1 MVGPLRS
8 IPSTRSRRAILWLA
22 CFLACIRLIAVGIC
36 STCFDEFETPTSRAF
51 YLHDGSDHDA
61 CHHGRAPVGPWVA
74 WACEITQD
82 DAGFVLPD
90 IPRLPVIVSFFVP
103 LTLLVLSYAGRAPI
117 SAKGRSPPFRSVV
130 A

>member
-1 MVGPLRS
+1 MDHLFRS
-8 IPSTRSRRAILWLA
+8 TPTAQPRRVLLWLA
-22 CFLACIRLIAVGIC
+22 CLLICIRVIAVGVC

-90 IPRLPVIVSFFVP
+90 IPRLPGIVSFFVP
-103 LTLLVLSYAGRAPI
+103 LTFLVMSYADRAPV
-117 SAKGRSPPFRSVV
+117 SAKGRSPPLRFV
-130 A
+130 AA

>member
-51 YLHDGSDHDA
+51 YLHDGSDHEA

-103 LTLLVLSYAGRAPI
+103 LTLLVMSYADRAPV
-117 SAKGRSPPFRSVV
+117 SAKGRSPPFRSV
-130 A
+130 AA

>member
-61 CHHGRAPVGPWVA
+61 CHHGRAPVGPLVA

-90 IPRLPVIVSFFVP
+90 IHRLPVIVSVFVT
-103 LTLLVLSYAGRAPI
+103 LTLLVLYYAGRAQL
-117 SAKGRSPPFRSVV
+117 
-130 A
+130 

>member
-1 MVGPLRS
+1 MDAIIRS
-8 IPSTRSRRAILWLA
+8 ISIVRSRRALVALA

-36 STCFDEFETPTSRAF
+36 STCFDEFEAPKTRAF

-103 LTLLVLSYAGRAPI
+103 LTFLVMSYADRVPV
-117 SAKGRSPPFRSVV
+117 SAKGRSPPIRFV
-130 A
+130 AA

>member
-1 MVGPLRS
+1 MDHVFRS
-8 IPSTRSRRAILWLA
+8 TPTAHRRRTLVWLA
-22 CFLACIRLIAVGIC
+22 FALACIRIIAVGIC
-36 STCFDEFETPTSRAF
+36 STCFEEFETPTSRAF

-90 IPRLPVIVSFFVP
+90 IPGLPRIVSFLVP
-103 LTLLVLSYAGRAPI
+103 LTSLVMFYADPAPI
-117 SAKGRSPPFRSVV
+117 SGTGRSPPFRFV
-130 A
+130 AA